1 MPSEKDINK
10 PKQLIVEGKDDE
22 WLVGALLKRLNI
34 TDVQIHDLEGVSN
47 LRPLL
52 RALVL
57 SPGFQDDVY
66 ALGILR
72 DADNSSANQLRS
84 VKDALRAVNLPVPT
98 RSLQVAGGNPKT
110 LILIVP
116 HEEQTGAIEDVCMA
130 SVEADVTYGCVEEY
144 MECVQEK
151 VDISPNHLAKA
162 KVQTFLA
169 ARSRPGLRLGE
180 AAEADYWDFNHSSF
194 DPLKELLQLL

>member
-22 WLVGALLKRLNI
+22 RLISALLKRLNI
-34 TDVQIHDLEGVSN
+34 TDVQIHDLEGVNN
-47 LRPLL
+47 LRRLL
-52 RALVL
+52 RALVI
-57 SPGFQDDVY
+57 SPGFQDDVF

-72 DADNSSANQLRS
+72 DADDNSANQLRS

-98 RSLQVAGGNPKT
+98 RPLQVAGANPKT

-116 HEEQTGAIEDVCMA
+116 HEEATGAIEDVCMA
-130 SVEADVTYGCVEEY
+130 SVESDVAIGCVEEY
-144 MECVQEK
+144 MDCVREK
-151 VDISPNHLAKA
+151 VEISPNQLAKA

-169 ARSRPGLRLGE
+169 SRRRPGLRLGE
-180 AAEADYWDFNHSSF
+180 AAEAEHWNFNHSSF

>member
-1 MPSEKDINK
+1 MPSEKDINR
-10 PKQLIVEGKDDE
+10 PKQLIVEGKDDA
-22 WLVGALLKRLNI
+22 WLVGALLKKLNI
-34 TDVQIHDLEGVSN
+34 TDVQIHDLEGVGN
-47 LRPLL
+47 LRRLL
-52 RALVL
+52 RTLVI

-72 DADNSSANQLRS
+72 DADDNSANQLRS
-84 VKDALRAVNLPVPT
+84 VRDALRAVNLPVPT

-116 HEEQTGAIEDVCMA
+116 HEERTGAIEDVCLA
-130 SVEADVTYGCVEEY
+130 SVEADTASDCVEEY
-144 MECVQEK
+144 IDCVHEK
-151 VDISPNHLAKA
+151 VATPPNNRSKA

-169 ARSRPGLRLGE
+169 SRTRPGLRLGE
-180 AAEADYWDFNHSSF
+180 AAAAGYWNFNHSIF